1 MIRTEDEAYASWNE
15 LGKKYEERAK
25 EKLEA
30 MKKDDKITGEEAD
43 NRRERSLPVYE

>member
-1 MIRTEDEAYASWNE
+1 MLSGWRKE
-15 LGKKYEERAK
+15 KKYGEKAK

-30 MKKDDKITGEEAD
+30 MWKDDKITGEEVE